1 MFSRL
6 IALIRSVIH
15 KMLPYKSIEQV
26 EHIETPLSVEMINAL
41 DLWYQLYLDEAPW
54 LKEDTVKSLNLPA
67 FISSEIARQMI
78 LEMKWN
84 ITGKAKNGEASDDV
98 MNDRAQYLK
107 DEFEKLFN
115 SLREKLEQGCAAG
128 GMTVRPYQ
136 RDGHIYFDWTMAWS
150 LYPLAFGNDGELTDV
165 IFRDTYTEGKMIYT
179 RLERHKTIGK
189 DVEITQRAFKT
200 TMRDSIGTEIEL
212 SEVEPWKNLKP
223 KVTVTN
229 ADGQLFGW
237 FKVAAANSIDVDSP
251 MGASVYA
258 KSVKKIKEADM
269 QYSRMRWDY
278 EGSEL
283 ASDVDP
289 SVLKP
294 KKTEGGG
301 VELPKL
307 NQRLFRSV
315 DADKGDRDLY
325 EVFSPA
331 IRDANLINGL
341 NQLLI
346 RIEDQCGLSRG
357 TLSDANV
364 NVRTATE
371 LKIVKQRSYATISD
385 NQKAL
390 ERCLKGVVHAMNVFA
405 TLYKLAPEGE
415 YDVSFEW
422 DDSIITDTDQQMNQR
437 LALLSSGL
445 MGKAEFREW
454 YFGETPAQAQAAIE
468 AVQEEK
474 REEMAV
480 MLPALNP
487 NAVTDDDDISGVS
500 PGAGT
505 QPTATP

>member
-1 MFSRL
+1 LFSRL
-6 IALIRSVIH
+6 IAFLRSVIH
-15 KMLPYKSIEQV
+15 KMLPYKSIEQA
-26 EHIETPLSVEMINAL
+26 EHIESPLSVEMITAL
-41 DLWYQLYLDEAPW
+41 DLWYQLYLDQAPW
-54 LKEDTVKSLNLPA
+54 LKENTVKSMNLPA
-67 FISSEIARQMI
+67 FICSEIARQVV
-78 LEMKWN
+78 LELKWN
-84 ITGKAKNGEASDDV
+84 ITGKAKDGEDSADV
-98 MNDRAQYLK
+98 TNPRSEYLK
-107 DEFEKLFN
+107 AEFEKLFN

-136 RDGHIYFDWTMAWS
+136 RNGHIYFDWTMAWS

-165 IFRDTYTEGKMIYT
+165 IFRDTYTEGKTIYT
-179 RLERHKTIGK
+179 RLERHTVKGAN
-189 DVEITQRAFKT
+189 VEITQRAFKSN
-200 TMRDSIGTEIEL
+200 MRDSIGTEIDL
-212 SEVEPWKNLKP
+212 TDVEPWKSLKP
-223 KVTVTN
+223 KATVTN
-229 ADGQLFGW
+229 VNGQLFGW
-237 FKVAAANSIDVDSP
+237 YKVATANSVDVDSP

-258 KSVKKIKEADM
+258 KSVNTIKEADM
-269 QYSRMRWDY
+269 QYSRLLWEY

-283 ASDVDP
+283 AVDVDP

-301 VELPKL
+301 VEMPKL
-307 NQRLFRSV
+307 NQRLFRAV

-331 IRDANLINGL
+331 IRDANLITGL

-390 ERCLKGVVHAMNVFA
+390 ERCLRDVVHAMDVFA
-405 TLYKLAPEGE
+405 SLYELAPEGE
-415 YDVSFEW
+415 YDLSFEW

-437 LALLSSGL
+437 LALAAAGII
-445 MGKAEFREW
+445 GKAEMRQW
-454 YFGETPAQAQAAIE
+454 YFGETSAQAQAAIE
-468 AVQEEK
+468 AV
-474 REEMAV
+474 REEQREAMDA

-487 NAVTDDDDISGVS
+487 DDAITGVS

-505 QPTATP
+505 QPSA